1 MGFAVVVKQFRSDFE
16 AVVDL
21 IRRIEVGGQ
30 PLGLGD
36 NGLFAHFRV
45 VGIGKTQCGPAEGQ
59 IARRAWRIVAGGEG
73 YAVETCGCAQTW
85 GKRGGVQIGAKIIT
99 WIAGLNQ
106 TGLTEA

>member
-45 VGIGKTQCGPAEGQ
+45 VGIGKTEVLTKAD
-59 IARRAWRIVAGGEG
+59 IVFSSFE
-73 YAVETCGCAQTW
+73 
-85 GKRGGVQIGAKIIT
+85 KIDLKQLLIRVT
-99 WIAGLNQ
+99 KK
-106 TGLTEA
+106 